1 MWREQTTP
9 SEVTT
14 RDTGVVR
21 DRVSGTEVTTA
32 IILIGPT
39 LSFMPARPS
48 SIISPWLT
56 VTRALQKWSTWV
68 QGDDGSTSTMHVT
81 RPRRVASMCLV
92 YVQFV
97 SLCGSSAH
105 ARSSPRCAMASVET
119 STTVLSGAVPAA
131 SGRGRRRT
139 VGLTGQLSIVCIHTM
154 YTGAR
159 NRSPAALGGVRTV
172 SQMDRGRG
180 RKGF

>member
-1 MWREQTTP
+1 
-9 SEVTT
+9 
-14 RDTGVVR
+14 
-21 DRVSGTEVTTA
+21 
-32 IILIGPT
+32 
-39 LSFMPARPS
+39 
-48 SIISPWLT
+48 
-56 VTRALQKWSTWV
+56 
-68 QGDDGSTSTMHVT
+68 
-81 RPRRVASMCLV
+81 MCLV

-154 YTGAR
+154 YTGPR
-159 NRSPAALGGVRTV
+159 VRSPAALRGVGTV
-172 SQMDRGRG
+172 SQILHVFSTGTEVG
-180 RKGF
+180 WEKG

>member
-1 MWREQTTP
+1 
-9 SEVTT
+9 
-14 RDTGVVR
+14 
-21 DRVSGTEVTTA
+21 
-32 IILIGPT
+32 
-39 LSFMPARPS
+39 
-48 SIISPWLT
+48 
-56 VTRALQKWSTWV
+56 
-68 QGDDGSTSTMHVT
+68 
-81 RPRRVASMCLV
+81 MCLV

-154 YTGAR
+154 YTGPR
-159 NRSPAALGGVRTV
+159 VRSPAALRGVGTV
-172 SQMDRGRG
+172 SQILIILKMIRSG
-180 RKGF
+180 KGLMWEVLNARHQLYCVVKP